1 VKRFLVLLVALAAGV
16 AAAAV
21 LVPGPAVTV
30 DSTGISRATLD
41 GQLSA
46 IAASSD
52 YQCYLDARLTLQSG
66 APSTGTIQVAG
77 AGSSDAGGNGTYST
91 AFVDYWLTQMVND
104 QFLEQLAARHH
115 LAVTPQ
121 GMALARDD
129 LASTI
134 TTTLQQVAGTPYQHC
149 LADGT
154 QVLASMPASFVDA
167 QVRAQA
173 AGDLLEA
180 SAAGQGLTDA
190 SLAAYFDTHRSQFDT
205 LCLSVIGAQ
214 TSAAAEQLRAE
225 IAGGTPFAQVAANN
239 GEQNGGSQ
247 GCVGASNPGYASI
260 RSAIGTL
267 PVGQVSAPIETSSR
281 TFVIVEVTKATPTT
295 FAAAHLAVLS
305 ALLASG
311 EQQASAELTAA
322 IRSARVSVDPRYGR
336 WQPGNSVSI
345 TGPPHPPAG
354 SVLSL
359 TADIPGAA
367 QAAAAQSQAGAAS
380 GGPAASRHAHRTKG

>member
-1 VKRFLVLLVALAAGV
+1 MKRFLALLVALAAGV
-16 AAAAV
+16 TAAAL
-21 LVPGPAVTV
+21 LVPGPAATV

-66 APSTGTIQVAG
+66 APSTGTIQVDG
-77 AGSSDAGGNGTYST
+77 AGSSDAGGDGTYSM

-121 GMALARDD
+121 ATALARDD

-149 LADGT
+149 LANGP

-173 AGDLLEA
+173 AGDVLEA
-180 SAAGQGLTDA
+180 SAAGQELTDA
-190 SLAAYFDTHRSQFDT
+190 ALAAYFDTHRSQFDT

-214 TSAAAEQLRAE
+214 SSAAAQQLRAQ
-225 IAGGTPFAQVAANN
+225 IAAGTPFAQVAANN

-247 GCVGASNPGYASI
+247 GCVDASNPGYASV
-260 RSAIGTL
+260 RSAIGDL

-322 IRSARVSVDPRYGR
+322 IRSAHVSVDPRYGR

-354 SVLSL
+354 SVLSPV
-359 TADIPGAA
+359 ADIPGAA
-367 QAAAAQSQAGAAS
+367 QAAAAPTQTGAAS
-380 GGPAASRHAHRTKG
+380 GGPAASGHAHHKKG